1 MYKHAVEAQ
10 MVPKKVAWY
19 AYYLFPLQELYTEPD
34 GVTPKWNEWIQKRKD
49 RLDQL
54 SKGIIEPAV
63 KDSDREKYPKHM
75 ILKNLKMK

>member
-1 MYKHAVEAQ
+1 M
-10 MVPKKVAWY
+10 
-19 AYYLFPLQELYTEPD
+19 ELYTEPA
-34 GVTPKWNEWIQKRKD
+34 GVSPKWEEWIQKRKD

-54 SKGIIEPAV
+54 AKGIIEPAV

>member
-10 MVPKKVAWY
+10 IPKTVAWY
-19 AYYLFPLQELYTEPD
+19 AYYLFPLKELYTEPA
-34 GVTPKWNEWIQKRKD
+34 GVSPKWEEWIQKREN

-54 SKGIIEPAV
+54 SEGIIEPAV

>member
-1 MYKHAVEAQ
+1 MYKHAIEAQ

-34 GVTPKWNEWIQKRKD
+34 GVTPKWNEWIQQRSD

-63 KDSDREKYPKHM
+63 KGSEKEKYPKHM